1 MTNDWQK
8 DYPSVQDLSEKDLD
22 DNSSLKKMLRL
33 VGEEKRVIDF
43 GCATGYFSQLLNQR
57 GCSVTGVEI
66 NADAAKVAQQY
77 CEQVIV
83 ADLDFVSVT
92 ELLTAQSF
100 DVAVFGD
107 VLEHLR
113 NPWKLL
119 EETRQLL
126 KPEGYVV
133 ASIPNIAHGAIRLAL
148 LQGRFD
154 YMELGLLDNT
164 HLRFFTRQSVE
175 DLFEKSGYFVEIID
189 RTKLP
194 VFSASPWV
202 PRINKNTFAPQIIQQ
217 VEQQEEADTFQFVLR
232 AYPSSEVG
240 KYAALKQQNSQ
251 LVLELEQTQSQL
263 QQTQTALERT
273 QSQLQQTQ
281 AVLEQT
287 QSQLQQAHRAWE
299 QADEQLQQTTKAWEQ
314 SQSQLHDTQT
324 AWKQAD
330 EQLQQTTKAWEQSQ
344 SQLQQARAAWEQA
357 DKQLHET
364 QAAWE
369 QADKQLHETQAAWEQ
384 SQSQLQQTTKAWEQ
398 SQSQNHY
405 LQTELE
411 RCLEQVSLTQFQ
423 LGEKQTELEQFQSQL
438 GQTQADAQQLQE
450 TIVAM
455 QSSKFWKLRTSWF
468 KFKKIFLRSS

>member
-43 GCATGYFSQLLNQR
+43 GCATGYFSQLLNKR

-66 NADAAKVAQQY
+66 NADAAKVAEQY

-92 ELLTAQSF
+92 EILLAQSF

-148 LQGRFD
+148 LQGRFE
-154 YMELGLLDNT
+154 YMDLGLLDNT
-164 HLRFFTRQSVE
+164 HLRFFTRKSVE
-175 DLFEKSGYFVEIID
+175 SLFERAGYFVEVID

-194 VFSASPWV
+194 VFSASKWV
-202 PRINKNTFAPQIIQQ
+202 PHIDKHTFDAQIIQQ
-217 VEQQEEADTFQFVLR
+217 IEQEEEADTFQFVVR
-232 AYPSSEVG
+232 AFPISEVG
-240 KYAALKQQNSQ
+240 KYAALTQQHSQ

-263 QQTQTALERT
+263 H
-273 QSQLQQTQ
+273 QTQ
-281 AVLEQT
+281 AALEQT
-287 QSQLQQAHRAWE
+287 QSQLHQTQMAWEQTQSQLYQTQMAWEQTQSQLHETQIAWE
-299 QADEQLQQTTKAWEQ
+299 QANSQLHETQMAWEQ
-314 SQSQLHDTQT
+314 SQSQLHETQIAWEQANSQLHET
-324 AWKQAD
+324 QMAWEQANSQLHETQMAWK
-330 EQLQQTTKAWEQSQ
+330 QSQ
-344 SQLQQARAAWEQA
+344 SQLHETQMAWEQVN
-357 DKQLHET
+357 
-364 QAAWE
+364 
-369 QADKQLHETQAAWEQ
+369 KQLHETQAAWEQ
-384 SQSQLQQTTKAWEQ
+384 SQSQ
-398 SQSQNHY
+398 NHY
-405 LQTELE
+405 LQIELE

-438 GQTQADAQQLQE
+438 GQTQTDAQQLQE

-468 KFKKIFLRSS
+468 KFKKLF

>member
-43 GCATGYFSQLLNQR
+43 GCATGYFSQLLNKR

-77 CEQVIV
+77 CERVIV

-92 ELLTAQSF
+92 ELLPAQSF

-126 KPEGYVV
+126 KPEGYIV

-148 LQGRFD
+148 LQGRFE
-154 YMELGLLDNT
+154 YMDLGLLDNT
-164 HLRFFTRQSVE
+164 HLRFFTRKSVE
-175 DLFEKSGYFVEIID
+175 SLFEKAGYFVEVIE

-194 VFSASPWV
+194 VFSASKWIPH
-202 PRINKNTFAPQIIQQ
+202 IDKHTFDAQIIQQ
-217 VEQQEEADTFQFVLR
+217 IEQEEEADTFQFVVR
-232 AYPSSEVG
+232 AFPISEVG
-240 KYAALKQQNSQ
+240 KYAALTQQHSQ
-251 LVLELEQTQSQL
+251 LVLELEQSQSQL
-263 QQTQTALERT
+263 HQTQTAL
-273 QSQLQQTQ
+273 
-281 AVLEQT
+281 
-287 QSQLQQAHRAWE
+287 
-299 QADEQLQQTTKAWEQ
+299 EQ
-314 SQSQLHDTQT
+314 SQSQLHQ
-324 AWKQAD
+324 
-330 EQLQQTTKAWEQSQ
+330 
-344 SQLQQARAAWEQA
+344 
-357 DKQLHET
+357 T

-369 QADKQLHETQAAWEQ
+369 QANSQLHETQMAWEQ
-384 SQSQLQQTTKAWEQ
+384 SQSK
-398 SQSQNHY
+398 NHY

-411 RCLEQVSLTQFQ
+411 RCLQQVSLTQFQ
-423 LGEKQTELEQFQSQL
+423 LEEKQAQLEQLQSQL
-438 GQTQADAQQLQE
+438 GQAQTDAQQLQE
-450 TIVAM
+450 SIVAM
-455 QSSKFWKLRTSWF
+455 
-468 KFKKIFLRSS
+468 